1 MNNNLLLEKQLCFRI
16 YTLNKLMGRLYAPVL
31 KELALTYPQYLA
43 MLVLWQH
50 PEGISVKSLGQKLDL
65 DSGTLS
71 PLLKRMEKEQLLSR
85 QRIEKDE
92 RVVIIK
98 LSTIGK
104 ELQAA
109 AKDIPESMFSL
120 TGFTPEKLVQLTT
133 SLDEL
138 IDNLND

>member
-1 MNNNLLLEKQLCFRI
+1 MSNHLLLEKQLCFRI

-31 KELALTYPQYLA
+31 KELALTYPQYLV

-50 PEGISVKSLGQKLDL
+50 PEGISVKSLGQQLDL

-85 QRIEKDE
+85 ERLVTDE
-92 RVVIIK
+92 RVVMIK
-98 LSTIGK
+98 LATKGK
-104 ELQAA
+104 QLQTA
-109 AKDIPESMFSL
+109 AKDIPENMFSL
-120 TGFTPEKLVQLTT
+120 TGFTPDKLVQLTT

-138 IDNLND
+138 IDNLNN

>member
-1 MNNNLLLEKQLCFRI
+1 MSNHLLLEKQLCFRI
-16 YTLNKLMGRLYAPVL
+16 YTLNKLMGRLYAPAL

-50 PEGISVKSLGQKLDL
+50 PEGISVKSLGQQLDL

-85 QRIEKDE
+85 ERLVTDE
-92 RVVIIK
+92 RVVMIK
-98 LSTIGK
+98 LAPKGK
-104 ELQAA
+104 QLQTV
-109 AKDIPESMFSL
+109 AKDIPENMFSL
-120 TGFTPEKLVQLTT
+120 TGFTPDKLVQLTT

-138 IDNLND
+138 IDNLNN

>member
-31 KELALTYPQYLA
+31 KELSLTYPQYLA

-50 PEGISVKSLGQKLDL
+50 PDGISVKSLGQQLDL

-85 QRIEKDE
+85 QRTEKDE

-98 LSTIGK
+98 LSTKGK

>member
-31 KELALTYPQYLA
+31 KELSLTYSQYLA

-50 PEGISVKSLGQKLDL
+50 PDGISVKSLGQQLDL

-85 QRIEKDE
+85 QRTEKDE

-98 LSTIGK
+98 LSTKGK